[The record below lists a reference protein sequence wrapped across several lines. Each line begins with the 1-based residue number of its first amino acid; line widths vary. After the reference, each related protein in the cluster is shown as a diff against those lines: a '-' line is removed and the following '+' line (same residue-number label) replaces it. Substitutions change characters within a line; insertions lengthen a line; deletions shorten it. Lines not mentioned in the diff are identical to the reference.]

1 MRGLHLVSFCLT
13 GGVCFMAP
21 IKMPASGLPDVDVAW
36 LQHSEC
42 ALAMPE
48 ALMRLQN
55 EEARLQRAGAYATM
69 NDVEDVSW
77 RRQLLDSAPQLQR
90 GCGTVVKGM
99 LKKASLLPVAV
110 ALAPDGINRKD
121 LPRQTLVGTSSPAS
135 IAAMST
141 ERARWAYEQDV
152 RHGAKRA
159 KGLLAEV
166 RKLSSIGDTSGAKAA
181 QTASTAAL
189 VPGPKSQAA
198 AGPPWG
204 PLGHVSDA
212 PGPAKSRPA
221 RVQALVPA
229 PPSA

>member
-1 MRGLHLVSFCLT
+1 MRGLQLVSFCLT
-13 GGVCFMAP
+13 VGVCFMAP
-21 IKMPASGLPDVDVAW
+21 IKRPASGVPDADVAW

-48 ALMRLQN
+48 ALLRLQN

-69 NDVEDVSW
+69 DDVEDVSW
-77 RRQLLDSAPQLQR
+77 RRQLIESLDKRTFLSVAEIVASSSAPRLQT

-110 ALAPDGINRKD
+110 ALAPDGVRRKD

-159 KGLLAEV
+159 KGLLAEA
-166 RKLSSIGDTSGAKAA
+166 RKMSSIGDT
-181 QTASTAAL
+181 
-189 VPGPKSQAA
+189 
-198 AGPPWG
+198 
-204 PLGHVSDA
+204 
-212 PGPAKSRPA
+212 
-221 RVQALVPA
+221 
-229 PPSA
+229 